1 MVQCIDCNS
10 RNYWKNFE
18 RLVIKLEDF
27 TMNIRIDV
35 CAQGIVLFELE
46 EDFKKISSIYQ

>member
-18 RLVIKLEDF
+18 RLEIKLEDF

-35 CAQGIVLFELE
+35 LHISEQGIVLFELE
-46 EDFKKISSIYQ
+46 EDL